1 MTTAEYWRDRAEMV
15 MEKGMA
21 RADVVLRD
29 LQKMYAQAAR
39 DVQAEI
45 DKLYRMYAQES
56 GLSYADAQAWLN
68 RAERTEWRMTL
79 ADYVDR
85 INATGDKAL
94 LAELNALAAQS
105 RVRRFRQ
112 VLTAIDVAA
121 SELRSG
127 EEKLTEKLLRGTYRS
142 AYRMAGDLL
151 AGGTLEALNPA
162 SVAQALAYPWSGA
175 SFSDRIWSNAE
186 QLAQTLRRTVTQGLI
201 QGQDVR
207 QMAAGVQKATGAA
220 MHRAETLIR
229 TETARCIEDGTLA
242 GYKAAGVERYQI
254 LVSPDSRTCDACSR
268 LDGAVFRVDE
278 AVTGVNYPPFHPNCR
293 DTTVP
298 YFSGEELARW
308 EQLGAGRGDG
318 EEDTEQ
324 EISPDITW
332 FRGTY
337 GETVANEMQ
346 ALLQAADEDV
356 VHAWNAVAADFRT
369 KSPGYAGRQAY
380 YSPMD
385 DAVTINMRASMAGNN
400 YQKPHQLAFHEFGHM
415 EDYLLNR
422 KFGDGDHLRALSES
436 FQGRN
441 SDGTIQLG
449 ERGTLG
455 LLGRTAKEE
464 VAEALKR
471 AKKKYRVSTKKEAIQ
486 YWLQEFAQGKS
497 LYAKADVSD
506 ILEGAGCGV
515 SYPLGIGHGMSY
527 WKGRD
532 NGKEIFAEITSA
544 EIANAESLEL
554 IKQVFP
560 RTYTVYREILKVAKE
575 YA

>member
-15 MEKGMA
+15 MA
-21 RADVVLRD
+21 RGLDKADVVLRD

-56 GLSYADAQAWLN
+56 GLSYADAQAYLN

-79 ADYVDR
+79 AEYVDR

-127 EEKLTEKLLRGTYRS
+127 GEKLTEKLLRGTYRS

-207 QMAAGVQKATGAA
+207 QMAAGVQKVTGAA

-254 LVSPDSRTCDACSR
+254 LVSPDSRTCDACAR

-308 EQLGAGRGDG
+308 EQLGAGMEGGTDGRSREESQGIVRGKFSV
-318 EEDTEQ
+318 EEMPGGVDSLREYAILEKIREDIRTGRYPKTLQKNRQMRHIPGNEAYDQ
-324 EISPDITW
+324 YAARYAAKNEYGPSRVTISLVKI
-332 FRGTY
+332 R
-337 GETVANEMQ
+337 ELIE
-346 ALLQAADEDV
+346 
-356 VHAWNAVAADFRT
+356 R
-369 KSPGYAGRQAY
+369 YAGTGVLK
-380 YSPMD
+380 MD
-385 DAVTINMRASMAGNN
+385 RNGQWTHTEIIMDNDEVIGVAVNN
-400 YQKPHQLAFHEFGHM
+400 RTGAEAPTTVFKIHYA
-415 EDYLLNR
+415 
-422 KFGDGDHLRALSES
+422 
-436 FQGRN
+436 
-441 SDGTIQLG
+441 SDGAHLVPDYPS
-449 ERGTLG
+449 
-455 LLGRTAKEE
+455 K
-464 VAEALKR
+464 KR
-471 AKKKYRVSTKKEAIQ
+471 R
-486 YWLQEFAQGKS
+486 
-497 LYAKADVSD
+497 
-506 ILEGAGCGV
+506 
-515 SYPLGIGHGMSY
+515 
-527 WKGRD
+527 
-532 NGKEIFAEITSA
+532 
-544 EIANAESLEL
+544 
-554 IKQVFP
+554 
-560 RTYTVYREILKVAKE
+560 REK
-575 YA
+575 

>member
-15 MEKGMA
+15 MSRGMA
-21 RADVVLRD
+21 KADDVLRD

-56 GLSYADAQAWLN
+56 GLSYADAQAYLN

-79 ADYVDR
+79 AEYVDR

-121 SELRSG
+121 SELRSDG
-127 EEKLTEKLLRGTYRS
+127 EKLTEKLLRGAYRS

-207 QMAAGVQKATGAA
+207 QMAAGVQKAAGAA

-254 LVSPDSRTCDACSR
+254 LVSPDSRTCDACAR

-298 YFSGEELARW
+298 YFGDDELARW
-308 EQLGAGRGDG
+308 EQLGAGMAGGVDGQGG
-318 EEDTEQ
+318 EELSILETGARKTTGWEDRHAERYYEEVRKREPYSDARRIARAVSEFSVEQIEQIRQHMFIKEQPRDGGLSRFDAGFDEAQAWQRLTEG
-324 EISPDITW
+324 INIRPSDI
-332 FRGTY
+332 
-337 GETVANEMQ
+337 V
-346 ALLQAADEDV
+346 LLQHEYTELTVMAEKGYTYDEA
-356 VHAWNAVAADFRT
+356 HAIANKQFDWWSAR
-369 KSPGYAGRQAY
+369 
-380 YSPMD
+380 
-385 DAVTINMRASMAGNN
+385 
-400 YQKPHQLAFHEFGHM
+400 L
-415 EDYLLNR
+415 
-422 KFGDGDHLRALSES
+422 
-436 FQGRN
+436 
-441 SDGTIQLG
+441 
-449 ERGTLG
+449 
-455 LLGRTAKEE
+455 KEE
-464 VAEALKR
+464 
-471 AKKKYRVSTKKEAIQ
+471 
-486 YWLQEFAQGKS
+486 
-497 LYAKADVSD
+497 
-506 ILEGAGCGV
+506 
-515 SYPLGIGHGMSY
+515 
-527 WKGRD
+527 
-532 NGKEIFAEITSA
+532 
-544 EIANAESLEL
+544 
-554 IKQVFP
+554 
-560 RTYTVYREILKVAKE
+560 
-575 YA
+575 

>member
-1 MTTAEYWRDRAEMV
+1 MTTAEYWRDRAALEGERSDPEAGAFGGADKPGGTRARYWRDRAEMV

-21 RADVVLRD
+21 KADVVLRD

-56 GLSYADAQAWLN
+56 GLSYADAQAYLN

-79 ADYVDR
+79 AEYVDR

-112 VLTAIDVAA
+112 VHTAIDVAA

-127 EEKLTEKLLRGTYRS
+127 GEKLTEKLLRGTYRS

-175 SFSDRIWSNAE
+175 SFSERIWSNAE

-207 QMAAGVQKATGAA
+207 QMAASVQKATGSA

-229 TETARCIEDGTLA
+229 TETARCIEGGTLA

-254 LVSPDSRTCDACSR
+254 LVSPDSRTCDACAR

-298 YFSGEELARW
+298 YFGDDELARW
-308 EQLGAGRGDG
+308 EQLGAG
-318 EEDTEQ
+318 
-324 EISPDITW
+324 
-332 FRGTY
+332 
-337 GETVANEMQ
+337 
-346 ALLQAADEDV
+346 
-356 VHAWNAVAADFRT
+356 
-369 KSPGYAGRQAY
+369 
-380 YSPMD
+380 
-385 DAVTINMRASMAGNN
+385 MAGGSGKAPESVDFLREDDIIIARSLGAKAKN
-400 YQKPHQLAFHEFGHM
+400 Y
-415 EDYLLNR
+415 DIV
-422 KFGDGDHLRALSES
+422 DD
-436 FQGRN
+436 
-441 SDGTIQLG
+441 DGTIYHFM
-449 ERGTLG
+449 EGTYIRDVKVFAGKGGTKPL
-455 LLGRTAKEE
+455 KPE
-464 VAEALKR
+464 VAQGLSE
-471 AKKKYRVSTKKEAIQ
+471 
-486 YWLQEFAQGKS
+486 QEGGDPEQWQHVK
-497 LYAKADVSD
+497 
-506 ILEGAGCGV
+506 
-515 SYPLGIGHGMSY
+515 GIGMIHVGDAEAVRAEVHWFQEPSV
-527 WKGRD
+527 GRVRF
-532 NGKEIFAEITSA
+532 KIKKW
-544 EIANAESLEL
+544 LE
-554 IKQVFP
+554 
-560 RTYTVYREILKVAKE
+560 
-575 YA
+575 

>member
-21 RADVVLRD
+21 KADVVLRD

-56 GLSYADAQAWLN
+56 GLSYADAQAYLN

-79 ADYVDR
+79 AEYADR

-127 EEKLTEKLLRGTYRS
+127 GEKLTEKLLRGTYRS

-186 QLAQTLRRTVTQGLI
+186 QLAQTLRCTVTQGLI

-220 MHRAETLIR
+220 MHQAETLIR

-254 LVSPDSRTCDACSR
+254 LVSPNSRTCDACAR

-298 YFSGEELARW
+298 YFGDEELARW
-308 EQLGAGRGDG
+308 EQLGAGMGDG

-400 YQKPHQLAFHEFGHM
+400 YQKPHQLAFHEFGHPYVKHTTKIFSLRLM
-415 EDYLLNR
+415 DFQAQAYPDARRKTRGACQLLRVGQSRSPVRPLCNR
-422 KFGDGDHLRALSES
+422 KRFSCLPPQSKMS
-436 FQGRN
+436 W
-441 SDGTIQLG
+441 I
-449 ERGTLG
+449 
-455 LLGRTAKEE
+455 
-464 VAEALKR
+464 
-471 AKKKYRVSTKKEAIQ
+471 
-486 YWLQEFAQGKS
+486 
-497 LYAKADVSD
+497 LYAISLRLSGYTSTRSISSSASSVVSASASKIALD
-506 ILEGAGCGV
+506 ASLRLSCRAC
-515 SYPLGIGHGMSY
+515 SSFFC
-527 WKGRD
+527 
-532 NGKEIFAEITSA
+532 FAC
-544 EIANAESLEL
+544 ANTA
-554 IKQVFP
+554 
-560 RTYTVYREILKVAKE
+560 A
-575 YA
+575 

>member
-1 MTTAEYWRDRAEMV
+1 MTTAEYWRDRAALEGERSDPEAGAFGEANKPGGTRARYWRDRAEMV
-15 MEKGMA
+15 MQRGMDK
-21 RADVVLRD
+21 ADVVLRD

-56 GLSYADAQAWLN
+56 GLSYADAQAYLN

-79 ADYVDR
+79 AEYVDR
-85 INATGDKAL
+85 INATGDKEL

-127 EEKLTEKLLRGTYRS
+127 GEKLTEKLLRGTYRS

-151 AGGTLEALNPA
+151 AGGTLEALSPA

-220 MHRAETLIR
+220 MHRTETLIR

-242 GYKAAGVERYQI
+242 GYKAAGVEHYQI
-254 LVSPDSRTCDACSR
+254 LVSPDSRTCDACAR

-298 YFSGEELARW
+298 YFSDEELARW
-308 EQLGAGRGDG
+308 EQLGAGRAEWMG
-318 EEDTEQ
+318 
-324 EISPDITW
+324 
-332 FRGTY
+332 
-337 GETVANEMQ
+337 
-346 ALLQAADEDV
+346 
-356 VHAWNAVAADFRT
+356 
-369 KSPGYAGRQAY
+369 KAGRK
-380 YSPMD
+380 
-385 DAVTINMRASMAGNN
+385 V
-400 YQKPHQLAFHEFGHM
+400 QL
-415 EDYLLNR
+415 Y
-422 KFGDGDHLRALSES
+422 
-436 FQGRN
+436 
-441 SDGTIQLG
+441 
-449 ERGTLG
+449 
-455 LLGRTAKEE
+455 
-464 VAEALKR
+464 
-471 AKKKYRVSTKKEAIQ
+471 
-486 YWLQEFAQGKS
+486 
-497 LYAKADVSD
+497 
-506 ILEGAGCGV
+506 
-515 SYPLGIGHGMSY
+515 
-527 WKGRD
+527 
-532 NGKEIFAEITSA
+532 
-544 EIANAESLEL
+544 
-554 IKQVFP
+554 
-560 RTYTVYREILKVAKE
+560 
-575 YA
+575 